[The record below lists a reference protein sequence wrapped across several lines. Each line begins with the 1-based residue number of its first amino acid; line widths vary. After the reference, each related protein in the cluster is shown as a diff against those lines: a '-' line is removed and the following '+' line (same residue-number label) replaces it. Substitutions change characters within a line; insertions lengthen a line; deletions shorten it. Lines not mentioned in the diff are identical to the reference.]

1 MAKIDVINQTGAVVD
16 SIELNDVVFGIEPN
30 QQCIYDVLVMQAAG
44 KRQGTA
50 KTKGRSEVSGGGR
63 KPYRQKGTGRAR
75 QGTIRAPQF
84 RGGGT
89 VFGAVPRD
97 YHYRVNKK
105 VRNLALR
112 SVLSE
117 KVAETAFAVIDQF
130 NVDAPKTKT
139 FVGIME
145 AINAPKK
152 TLFVVGKEEDANNAY
167 LSSRNIPEAKML
179 RSDLINVFD
188 LVKENKV
195 VMTAAAVKEVEE
207 ALA

>member
-89 VFGAVPRD
+89 V
-97 YHYRVNKK
+97 NKK

-167 LSSRNIPEAKML
+167 LSSRNIPEATMY
-179 RSDLINVFD
+179 LI
-188 LVKENKV
+188 LSKQ
-195 VMTAAAVKEVEE
+195 TR
-207 ALA
+207 LL

>member
-16 SIELNDVVFGIEPN
+16 SIELNDVVFGIESN

-44 KRQGTA
+44 KRRGTA

-188 LVKENKV
+188 LVKANKV

>member
-30 QQCIYDVLVMQAAG
+30 QQCIYDVLVMQAAS

-188 LVKENKV
+188 LVKANKV

>member
-16 SIELNDVVFGIEPN
+16 SIELNDGVFGIEPN
-30 QQCIYDVLVMQAAG
+30 QQTIYDVLVMQAAG

-50 KTKGRSEVSGGGR
+50 KTKGRSEVAGGGR

-75 QGTIRAPQF
+75 QGSIRASQF

-105 VRNLALR
+105 VRRLALK
-112 SVLSE
+112 SALSE
-117 KVAETAFAVIDQF
+117 KVAETAFNVIDKF
-130 NVDAPKTKT
+130 DIAEPKTKT
-139 FVGIME
+139 FVQIMA
-145 AINAPKK
+145 AIDAPAK
-152 TLFVVGKEEDANNAY
+152 TLFVVGEEEDYMNAY
-167 LSSRNIPEAKML
+167 LSVRNVPGTKML
-179 RSDLINVFD
+179 TSKGVNVFD
-188 LVKENKV
+188 LVNANKV
-195 VMTAAAVKEVEE
+195 VMTSTAVKEVEE

>member
-97 YHYRVNKK
+97 YHYRV
-105 VRNLALR
+105 RNLALR

-188 LVKENKV
+188 LVKANKV

>member
-16 SIELNDVVFGIEPN
+16 SIELNDAVFGIEPN
-30 QQCIYDVLVMQAAG
+30 QQAMYDVLVMALAG
-44 KRQGTA
+44 RRQ
-50 KTKGRSEVSGGGR
+50 
-63 KPYRQKGTGRAR
+63 GRAR
-75 QGTIRAPQF
+75 QGTIRAAQH

-105 VRNLALR
+105 VSRLAVK
-112 SVLSE
+112 SALSE
-117 KVAETAFAVIDQF
+117 KVADAAFTVVDKF
-130 NVDAPKTKT
+130 DLDAPKTKT

-152 TLFVVGKEEDANNAY
+152 TLFVVANGEDATNAA
-167 LSSRNIPEAKML
+167 LSVRNIPNTKML
-179 RSDLINVFD
+179 PSTGINVFD
-188 LVKENKV
+188 LVHANKV
-195 VMTAAAVKEVEE
+195 VMTSAAVKEIEE